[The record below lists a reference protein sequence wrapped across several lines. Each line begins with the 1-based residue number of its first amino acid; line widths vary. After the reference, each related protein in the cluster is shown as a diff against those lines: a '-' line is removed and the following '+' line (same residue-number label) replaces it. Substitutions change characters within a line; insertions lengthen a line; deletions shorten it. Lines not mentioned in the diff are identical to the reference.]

1 MDQLQ
6 EERAIAG
13 AVNEPHGSRPNSGLP
28 ITLAELRMMSTV
40 FPFPPHFL
48 PSVPLFEPLVGMQ
61 GPGNEAV
68 EVVGLLTLAEFAKHC
83 LKPA

>member
-1 MDQLQ
+1 
-6 EERAIAG
+6 
-13 AVNEPHGSRPNSGLP
+13 
-28 ITLAELRMMSTV
+28 MMSTV